1 MMYAPRVFVSMTCV
15 LLVFAGAVFWMTGS
29 ALTVLV
35 ATIVAAVLLQVGYF
49 LGVLYLVHR
58 EKLQRN
64 PPRGE
69 QVTPLGDRR
78 GSDQLP
84 ADAAAHWKITDH

>member
-29 ALTVLV
+29 ASTAL
-35 ATIVAAVLLQVGYF
+35 VAAVVAAILLQVGYF

-58 EKLQRN
+58 EKLQRDAA
-64 PPRGE
+64 RGE
-69 QVTPLGDRR
+69 QASALGDRR
-78 GSDQLP
+78 SNDQLP
-84 ADAAAHWKITDH
+84 ADAAHWKIPDH